1 MSDFAYLTARD
12 LVAAY
17 RRRDLSPVEVVTAT
31 LDRAE
36 ALQPRLNAFIT
47 ICRDQALAAARF
59 AEAASEPLGPLHGV
73 PFSAKDLIPT
83 AGVRTT
89 WGSKVFADDVPETD
103 AIAVARMKA
112 AGAILIGKTTT
123 PEFGHGPL
131 TEAPLFGRTANAWHA
146 ERTCGGSSGGGAA
159 SVAAGIGPLA
169 LTTDGGGS
177 TRIPAACNGVVGLKQ
192 TRGLVPDGQIRDAF
206 NSTALTGPTTCTVA
220 DNALMLSVL
229 AGPHPLDPNSYGRA
243 LRDVVAAVEN
253 PGDLSGVRVAW
264 RPTMGN
270 RIVDAEVLAGT
281 AAAARRFTDF
291 GATVA
296 TMADDLTDE
305 HGDWLLA
312 SNAHWHSTFAHLLAD
327 HRDAMTPAVVAA
339 IESVHGH
346 GRRRVAT
353 RQRFPHH
360 PVSPDPRLVHRF
372 RPDPVADAHPHRD
385 PDRRQVHRPAGDR
398 RRIRRAAAPILVPLH
413 LPVQPL
419 RPPGDHHPRRLR
431 RRRLALRAA
440 DHRPVDAATT
450 WSCAPP
456 PCSNKP
462 SPGPTAARTCRQLGE
477 SRGSFYHCPKP
488 TKCPVKNRINSIGWL
503 FAKRCIC
510 FRLPQVLDG
519 MGIFSKRVTERICNK
534 V

>member
-47 ICRDQALAAARF
+47 ICRDQALAAARV

-243 LRDVVAAVEN
+243 LRDVVAAVDN

-346 GRRRVAT
+346 DAAALQRANDSRTTLFRQIQGWFTDFDLILSPTLT
-353 RQRFPHH
+353 RTAIPIDAKFTDPLEIAGESVGPLRQSWYPYTYPFNLSGH
-360 PVSPDPRLVHRF
+360 P
-372 RPDPVADAHPHRD
+372 AITI
-385 PDRRQVHRPAGDR
+385 PAGFAADGLPYALQITGPLMR
-398 RRIRRAAAPILVPLH
+398 DDLVLRAAAVFEQA
-413 LPVQPL
+413 QPWADR
-419 RPPGDHHPRRLR
+419 RPDL
-431 RRRLALRAA
+431 
-440 DHRPVDAATT
+440 
-450 WSCAPP
+450 
-456 PCSNKP
+456 
-462 SPGPTAARTCRQLGE
+462 
-477 SRGSFYHCPKP
+477 
-488 TKCPVKNRINSIGWL
+488 
-503 FAKRCIC
+503 
-510 FRLPQVLDG
+510 
-519 MGIFSKRVTERICNK
+519 
-534 V
+534 